1 MKVSMITRRGIGS
14 EASQDRVLIGGH
26 VLCDEEFFGE
36 FDKPCAV
43 GIADGV
49 GGNAGGDVAAEFVCR
64 GLSSLSVFTPQE
76 AFRVNSELL
85 EYAGAIPGM
94 ENMAS
99 TFSGIFPGGK
109 LFHIGNT
116 RICAV
121 QGGYLKQL
129 TVDMTTRNYLAS
141 LGRSEEA
148 EHCNSSEITAC
159 FGGGRESFYAPVIF
173 EIPLTGALLMTSDG
187 VHDHVTTVS
196 E

>member
-26 VLCDEEFFGE
+26 VFCDEEFFGE

-76 AFRVNSELL
+76 ALRVNSELL

-109 LFHIGNT
+109 L
-116 RICAV
+116 A
-121 QGGYLKQL
+121 L
-129 TVDMTTRNYLAS
+129 TT
-141 LGRSEEA
+141 
-148 EHCNSSEITAC
+148 
-159 FGGGRESFYAPVIF
+159 
-173 EIPLTGALLMTSDG
+173 
-187 VHDHVTTVS
+187 
-196 E
+196 